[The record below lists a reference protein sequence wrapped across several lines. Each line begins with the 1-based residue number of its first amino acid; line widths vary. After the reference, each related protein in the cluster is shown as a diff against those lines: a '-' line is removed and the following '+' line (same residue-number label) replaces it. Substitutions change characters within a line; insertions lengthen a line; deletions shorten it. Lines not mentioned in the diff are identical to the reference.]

1 MGNYQSALIRTSK
14 IAIHT
19 QSGIS
24 VIDQNEIV
32 YCQGDGRYTKINL
45 RNGEIILV
53 AKLLRSFEI
62 TLDKAYF
69 YRIHK
74 SFLININYIKKI
86 KTSKNPKIILENKI
100 ELSIAKRR
108 KADFLNSFSNKIM
121 SV

>member
-69 YRIHK
+69 YRIHNI
-74 SFLININYIKKI
+74 FLLLLYYICRI
-86 KTSKNPKIILENKI
+86 
-100 ELSIAKRR
+100 
-108 KADFLNSFSNKIM
+108 
-121 SV
+121 